1 MAATIRSHREVARTT
16 STRRAV
22 AGAVQ
27 IRLKTDFTGED
38 YVKRKAWLD
47 ATAPPCPWHKKD
59 CELAPRGTY
68 ERRMSEG
75 VRGALAAASSRA

>member
-1 MAATIRSHREVARTT
+1 MAVTIRSHREVARTT

-38 YVKRKAWLD
+38 YV
-47 ATAPPCPWHKKD
+47 
-59 CELAPRGTY
+59 
-68 ERRMSEG
+68 RR
-75 VRGALAAASSRA
+75 